1 MEEIKDALLL
11 SGGIDSIAI
20 AYWMRPKF
28 AITIDYGQRTAEK
41 EIAVARYIAEKLCIN
56 HRVIRANV
64 GELGI
69 GLLAGQ
75 EQLESAPT
83 PEWWPFRNQFLIT
96 LAAMFAAKHGVK
108 RILIGTVSSDA
119 QCADGTENFLTACGG
134 LLALQEGG
142 IELHAPA
149 RTKTSI
155 ELVRESGIPT
165 SLLAAAHS
173 CHCGNVACGCCRGC
187 QKHSDVFASVGLLP
201 QP

>member
-1 MEEIKDALLL
+1 MGA
-11 SGGIDSIAI
+11 
-20 AYWMRPKF
+20 
-28 AITIDYGQRTAEK
+28 
-41 EIAVARYIAEKLCIN
+41 
-56 HRVIRANV
+56 
-64 GELGI
+64 LGI

-75 EQLESAPT
+75 EQLKLAPT

-96 LAAMFAAKHGVK
+96 LAAMFAVKHAVRK
-108 RILIGTVSSDA
+108 ILIGTVSSDA
-119 QCADGTENFLTACGG
+119 QCADGTESFLTACGS

-149 RTKTSI
+149 RKKTSL

-187 QKHSDVFASVGLLP
+187 QKHSEVFTALGLLP
-201 QP
+201 QS